1 MKRLTK
7 SELTVAVQRYARR
20 HGYYARTVRTVSS
33 LFYAA
38 IVEWRRGRP

>member
-1 MKRLTK
+1 MRKLTK
-7 SELTVAVQRYARR
+7 SEVTKAVQQYARR

-38 IVEWRRGRP
+38 LREYAR